1 MKQSSIT
8 KALCL
13 ALSLLLT
20 LSLGASLAAE
30 EKLINTGELVLDTD
44 GEGGYSGE
52 YVVIYNPLEAGS
64 SIFTGNMFGLIENSV
79 AGSASFS
86 DTPIDEP
93 DFYRLD
99 VDAEMPYVPFDKEA
113 MPHGEK
119 TSYQLGDTK
128 IFTISSYSPG
138 SSSLEFSCIG
148 VGEYCYI
155 WTPTGENSNFHPLDD
170 IDPTY
175 GQVAADEFDAK
186 YPLMNY
192 SFGDH
197 ENGNQGDGK
206 VHLMYYNIDCGWT
219 LGGSYVAGYFSSYDF
234 YSNGL
239 PMIHLDT
246 YPGVQ
251 YTNSEGEVITHIED
265 AFGVQSHEYQH
276 LINYSRT
283 GGMDTWLNESMS
295 AAAEEIC
302 YPGSSISSRIQSW
315 LNYNFSENG
324 DYLNPPAEHEY
335 TQSYTMHNGAGMYYW
350 NQSIN
355 DVLALY
361 AQVSLYSQ
369 YLFTQYGNG
378 IFSEIIDAY
387 NNAMNARTAIEQATG
402 DNLSD
407 ITKNFRIALTAND
420 PTYEDGVYGFTLQEG
435 YDPSLYYD
443 VPNLY
448 NWLAP
453 VVFTGNSCNIE
464 PGGAI
469 TVKPIDGEYY
479 PPADEGNG
487 LKYIGI
493 SFSSEPPA
501 PIPLTGIS
509 IEPSE
514 TEVFTGAGSQVS
526 LIRVPENA
534 NNYEIE
540 WISRDPSIATV
551 SGNKRSAIITGVS
564 EGETVIECHA
574 TDLINQ
580 ESYTAYVDVTVL
592 GMPTLNDALNVEG
605 GTLLF
610 ESSGFEVDLSTTPG
624 RVAAVSTNTQDNS
637 VSAVSLTLDCAAG
650 DTLSFD
656 WMVSSEMNYD
666 KLRFKVNGAEVNQ
679 IPAISGEV
687 SYTTMTY
694 TVPSDGRY
702 VFSFEYTKDIS
713 QSSGADRG
721 WVDEVCY
728 TPIGQ
733 QEPTYT
739 VTFVD
744 GVNGD
749 EIESYEVLENTVIT
763 EFPEPP
769 VIEGYV
775 FTGWDYDG
783 LPIISDTVITALYTI
798 NDEEI
803 IPGDANCDGEVNAI
817 DALYALRHSLGALVL
832 DGAGFIAAD
841 MDGNGTVTALDALAI
856 LRLSMA

>member
-1 MKQSSIT
+1 MKKSLTI

-13 ALSLLLT
+13 ALSLLLA
-20 LSLGASLAAE
+20 LPLGASLAAGG
-30 EKLINTGELVLDTD
+30 KLINTGELVLDTD
-44 GEGGYSGE
+44 AADGYTGE

-64 SIFTGNMFGLIENSV
+64 SISTGNMAGLIEDYLVKSP
-79 AGSASFS
+79 SAA
-86 DTPIDEP
+86 DERTAQDLYRIDA
-93 DFYRLD
+93 
-99 VDAEMPYVPFDKEA
+99 DAEMPYVPFDKDA

-128 IFTISSYSPG
+128 TFSISSYSPG
-138 SSSLEFSCIG
+138 GSSMEFSCIG

-155 WTPTGENSNFHPLDD
+155 WTPTGENSNYYPLDD

-175 GQVAADEFDAK
+175 GQIAAEEFDAK

-206 VHLMYYNIDCGWT
+206 VHLMYYNIDCGWS
-219 LGGSYVAGYFSSYDF
+219 LGGSYIAGYFSSYDF

-246 YPGVQ
+246 YPGVR
-251 YTNSEGEVITHIED
+251 YTNAEGEVITHIED

-283 GGMDTWLNESMS
+283 GGMDTWLNEAMS

-315 LNYNFSENG
+315 LNYDFSENE
-324 DYLNPPAEHEY
+324 DYLDPPAEHEY
-335 TQSYTMHNGAGMYYW
+335 TPSYTMHNGAGMYYW

-378 IFSEIIDAY
+378 IFSEIIGCY
-387 NNAMNARTAIEQATG
+387 NSAVNARAAIEQATG
-402 DNLSD
+402 GNLSD

-420 PTYEDGVYGFTLQEG
+420 PTYENGIYGFAVQEG
-435 YDPSLYYD
+435 YDPSLYND

-453 VVFTGNSCNIE
+453 VVFTGNRCDIA

-469 TVKPIDGEYY
+469 TVKPIDGVYY
-479 PPADEGNG
+479 PPEDAQSG
-487 LKYIGI
+487 LRYIGI

-501 PIPLTGIS
+501 PIPLTGVALD
-509 IEPSE
+509 PSE
-514 TEVFTGAGSQVS
+514 LEVFTGAGNRVTV
-526 LIRVPENA
+526 IRVPEDA

-540 WISRDPSIATV
+540 WISRDASIASV

-580 ESYTAYVDVTVL
+580 LSYTAYVNVTVL

-605 GTLLF
+605 GALSF
-610 ESSGFEVDLSTTPG
+610 EAENFEVDVSTTPG
-624 RVAAVSTNTQDNS
+624 RVAAGSTNTEDNS
-637 VSAVSLTLDCAAG
+637 SSEISFTIDAKAG
-650 DTLSFD
+650 DRLSFD
-656 WMVSSEMNYD
+656 WKVSSEASYD
-666 KLRFKVNGAEVNQ
+666 KLRFRVNGSEVSEV
-679 IPAISGEV
+679 PAISGEV
-687 SYTTMTY
+687 DYTTVTY
-694 TVPSDGRY
+694 TIPSDGLY
-702 VFSFEYTKDIS
+702 EFTFAYTKDIS
-713 QSSGADRG
+713 QSMGADRG
-721 WVDEVCY
+721 WVDEVRY
-728 TPIGQ
+728 TPASE
-733 QEPTYT
+733 QETTYT

-749 EIESYEVLENTVIT
+749 EIESREVAENTIIT

-783 LPIISDTVITALYTI
+783 APITSDTVITALYI
-798 NDEEI
+798 PEGGEFM
-803 IPGDANCDGEVNAI
+803 PGDANCDGTVNAI
-817 DALYALRHSLGALVL
+817 DALYALRHSLGVMEL
-832 DGAGFIAAD
+832 GGEGFILAD
-841 MDGNGTVTALDALAI
+841 MDGSGSVTAMDALAI
-856 LRLSMA
+856 LRIALA